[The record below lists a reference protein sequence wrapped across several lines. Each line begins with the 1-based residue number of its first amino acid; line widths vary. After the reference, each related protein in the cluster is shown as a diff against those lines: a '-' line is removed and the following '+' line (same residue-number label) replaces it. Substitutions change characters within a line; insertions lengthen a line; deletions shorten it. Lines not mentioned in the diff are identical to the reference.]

1 MNNISLVFIGSV
13 FQDVY
18 GGLYELFG
26 CCSIKCGGSIS
37 KLCMDV
43 TLRCVGK
50 ALEVSRVGLVRCVVK

>member
-1 MNNISLVFIGSV
+1 MFIGSV
-13 FQDVY
+13 FRDVY

-43 TLRCVGK
+43 TLRGVGR
-50 ALEVSRVGLVRCVVK
+50 AFDVSRVG